1 MAKTRKQ
8 PAVKQVKLKQVKRK
22 PAREPQV
29 DPTEQK
35 AAMRSLL
42 ASRVR
47 AGVIQLED
55 LPDEE
60 LVQAGIV

>member
-8 PAVKQVKLKQVKRK
+8 PAVRQVKRN

>member
-8 PAVKQVKLKQVKRK
+8 PAVKQVKQVKRK
-22 PAREPQV
+22 PARESQV